1 MSAVICVIG
10 NRKLSPLEAA
20 PAHSTGHP
28 EGGRHG
34 CRPFSD
40 QAMDGLSE
48 NGDGTPHALSDFDVT
63 RKAVFFGYFL
73 LGQQK
78 KVPRPQGRN
87 EFDLALYDTQNEM
100 EFRQEGRRAF
110 AFRRVTF
117 FAGAKKVTKESTFL
131 DKSLKASGWR
141 RNFRTRAS
149 CLGPKMATAPHIP

>member
-1 MSAVICVIG
+1 
-10 NRKLSPLEAA
+10 
-20 PAHSTGHP
+20 
-28 EGGRHG
+28 
-34 CRPFSD
+34 
-40 QAMDGLSE
+40 MDGLSE
-48 NGDGTPHALSDFDVT
+48 NGDGTTRALSDFDFT

-131 DKSLKASGWR
+131 VKSNPLRKCAMPMPFSDS
-141 RNFRTRAS
+141 AS
-149 CLGPKMATAPHIP
+149 CLGPKTAAIHGRRPPGVRTLSLLAADAKSNAGATA